1 MSLNIK
7 PIFYLRVYPAP
18 RRPQSLKCNSGGS
31 TETKLDT
38 NGKPIDPPKKPERKK
53 SD

>member
-18 RRPQSLKCNSGGS
+18 RQQKGLKCSSGGS

-38 NGKPIDPPKKPERKK
+38 NGKPIDPPKKVVRKK